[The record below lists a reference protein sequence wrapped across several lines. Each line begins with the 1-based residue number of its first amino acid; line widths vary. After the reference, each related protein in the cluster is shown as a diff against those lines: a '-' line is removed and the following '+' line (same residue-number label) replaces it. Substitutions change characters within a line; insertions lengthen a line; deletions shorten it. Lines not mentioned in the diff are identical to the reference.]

1 MGTIIAIALG
11 GALGSL
17 ARHGIAIWFDTVL
30 GHDFPYG
37 IFIANIVGSALMG
50 ICFVLLIEK
59 SLLTEFWRSLLM
71 VGFLGA
77 FTTFSTYSVQSLSL
91 LLEGRLVAAGTYI
104 LGTVVISLI
113 GAYLGMLTAR
123 TLGS

>member
-77 FTTFSTYSVQSLSL
+77 FTTFSTDSIQSLSL

>member
-77 FTTFSTYSVQSLSL
+77 FTTFSTYSIQSLSL
-91 LLEGRLVAAGTYI
+91 LLEGRLIAAGTYI

>member
-77 FTTFSTYSVQSLSL
+77 FTTFSTYSIQSLSL

-104 LGTVVISLI
+104 LGTVRSNT
-113 GAYLGMLTAR
+113 GKLTIKS
-123 TLGS
+123 GF